1 MDQGVIS
8 TFKAYYLRRTFRQL
22 INKTDGENKQFIT
35 NFWKNYNIMDA
46 VDNISLSWNEVTE
59 KCLKRVQKNV
69 WKNVWPQVSKDVDTR
84 ESIVDVKEIVKLAN
98 ETELNNINAQD
109 IEELLQVTTGESLS
123 TTILKNQQN
132 NKCTKMTKLAFLKM
146 RSKRNGLF
154 KKKFS
159 PYNRNYESVY
169 TK

>member
-59 KCLKRVQKNV
+59 KCLKRV
-69 WKNVWPQVSKDVDTR
+69 
-84 ESIVDVKEIVKLAN
+84 
-98 ETELNNINAQD
+98 
-109 IEELLQVTTGESLS
+109 
-123 TTILKNQQN
+123 
-132 NKCTKMTKLAFLKM
+132 
-146 RSKRNGLF
+146 
-154 KKKFS
+154 
-159 PYNRNYESVY
+159 
-169 TK
+169 

>member
-59 KCLKRVQKNV
+59 K
-69 WKNVWPQVSKDVDTR
+69 
-84 ESIVDVKEIVKLAN
+84 
-98 ETELNNINAQD
+98 
-109 IEELLQVTTGESLS
+109 
-123 TTILKNQQN
+123 
-132 NKCTKMTKLAFLKM
+132 
-146 RSKRNGLF
+146 
-154 KKKFS
+154 
-159 PYNRNYESVY
+159 
-169 TK
+169 